1 MVSKLDLYRIFSVVS
16 KVNSFSKAAKE
27 LYMTQPAISLSIM
40 QLEKELNTRLFTRT
54 PKGVNLTSEG
64 ELLYEYIN
72 SAINLIDSGEKKL
85 LDSQNLLR
93 GELKVGA
100 GDTISKYF
108 LLPYLES
115 FHKQFPN
122 INLKVINRT
131 TFELCRLL
139 KTGEIDVAFCNLPI
153 SDTHIEIKSCME
165 IQDVFVCGEKY
176 NKLKG
181 KKISLEELLTY
192 EIILLEPNS
201 NSRLYMDE
209 FFQKHGFKLKA
220 EIELGSHD
228 LLLEFAKINLG
239 IACVIKEFSKG
250 YIEDGRLY
258 ELNLNT
264 KIPKRE
270 IGICSWKNVSLSPA
284 AKTFINMF

>member
-1 MVSKLDLYRIFSVVS
+1 MASKLDLYRIFSVVS

-40 QLEKELNTRLFTRT
+40 QLEKELSTRLFTRT

-72 SAINLIDSGEKKL
+72 SAMNLIDSGEKKL

-115 FHKQFPN
+115 FHKEFPN

-139 KTGEIDVAFCNLPI
+139 KAGEIDLAFCNLPI
-153 SDTHIEIKSCME
+153 NDTHIEIKSCME

-176 NKLKG
+176 NNLKG
-181 KKISLEELLTY
+181 KKISLGELLAY

-201 NSRLYMDE
+201 NSRLYVDE

-250 YIEDGRLY
+250 YIESG
-258 ELNLNT
+258 ELHELDLNIR
-264 KIPKRE
+264 IPKRE
-270 IGICSWKNVSLSPA
+270 IGICSWKNVSLSSA